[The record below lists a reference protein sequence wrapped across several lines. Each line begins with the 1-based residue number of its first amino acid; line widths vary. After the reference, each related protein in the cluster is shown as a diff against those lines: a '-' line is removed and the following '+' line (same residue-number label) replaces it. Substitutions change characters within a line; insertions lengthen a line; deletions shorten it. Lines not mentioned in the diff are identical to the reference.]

1 MSLEGCWRLCLRDP
15 DTLRSRQAS
24 CHKSNSLSAR
34 CHERQTQTRKLDLSN
49 DRQGKAIVLW
59 RTHEQIHTGGR
70 TLDRILPPSAKTKYL
85 HSVICQRGPCWQTRP
100 DGLLQP
106 TEKGLW
112 HSVAEMSDDS
122 YIFKTELL
130 AVLADWPLVT
140 RKWQH
145 MELHCPARVQTGT
158 IAEGKPPSY
167 VLARAGGGLQGST
180 NETRAQ
186 FLRVIGPLIFIAPS
200 SAPLRLHIN
209 TFVDR
214 NTQTMHI
221 STLLSCLLAVLV
233 QVQAGTPPAPASA
246 PAPLSPRKFPCPL
259 RLYGECAYAVKKPK
273 SGTKHPL
280 VGEQVTLLDATEDEH
295 NPGTWACPAKDIGIA
310 EPSCCESQKNGF
322 HMAREIWLKECPPNQ
337 TK

>member
-1 MSLEGCWRLCLRDP
+1 
-15 DTLRSRQAS
+15 
-24 CHKSNSLSAR
+24 
-34 CHERQTQTRKLDLSN
+34 
-49 DRQGKAIVLW
+49 
-59 RTHEQIHTGGR
+59 
-70 TLDRILPPSAKTKYL
+70 
-85 HSVICQRGPCWQTRP
+85 
-100 DGLLQP
+100 
-106 TEKGLW
+106 
-112 HSVAEMSDDS
+112 
-122 YIFKTELL
+122 
-130 AVLADWPLVT
+130 
-140 RKWQH
+140 

-167 VLARAGGGLQGST
+167 VLARAGEAYRARQMKQGLNFCTDADASRCKNMMQD
-180 NETRAQ
+180 
-186 FLRVIGPLIFIAPS
+186 FVGPIFNPSQPSHWPTHLHRSLIS
-200 SAPLRLHIN
+200 S
-209 TFVDR
+209 
-214 NTQTMHI
+214 TQTPHQHLRRSKHPNDAHI
-221 STLLSCLLAVLV
+221 HFVKLS
-233 QVQAGTPPAPASA
+233 AGSPGPGPSRYPSRPASA